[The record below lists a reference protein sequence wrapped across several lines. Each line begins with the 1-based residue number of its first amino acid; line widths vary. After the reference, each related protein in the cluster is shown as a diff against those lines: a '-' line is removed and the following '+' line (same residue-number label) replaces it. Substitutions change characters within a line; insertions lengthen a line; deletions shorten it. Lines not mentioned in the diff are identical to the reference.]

1 MIHTSML
8 AAVFE
13 KPGKI
18 MTSQVAVRLPGPDE
32 ILVQI
37 AACGVCGTDRHIYQG
52 DPGAADSPPGTILG
66 HEMAGTIAA
75 IGSAVTDLSVGDR
88 VAIDPNDYCGSCPSC
103 RSGQVHFCSRMT
115 GIGTTVNG
123 GFAEYCT
130 CRAKQA
136 YKLPEHVSFTVAAMA
151 EPIACCLHGLDLA
164 RVDSGMHVLIIG
176 AGTIGQLMLQLAYL
190 HGAAAVAVIE
200 PVAAK
205 RELAAKMGA
214 SICLEPGTPALR
226 EKLNEAGFSHI
237 NLVIECAGLPATC
250 EQAIDLAG
258 QGASVLLFGLT
269 AQDSTITVKPFQL
282 FQRELK
288 IMGSFINPCTMGRAI
303 ALLGDSRL
311 QIEPLI
317 SQQIALADIEQVFT
331 RPELGKQGKI
341 LITTT

>member
-13 KPGKI
+13 EPGKI
-18 MTSQVAVRLPGPDE
+18 VTRQVPVQLPESDE
-32 ILVQI
+32 ILVRV
-37 AACGVCGTDRHIYQG
+37 ATCGVCGTDRHIYQG
-52 DPGAADSPPGTILG
+52 DPGAAASPPGTILG
-66 HEMAGTIAA
+66 HELSGTIAA
-75 IGSAVTDLSVGDR
+75 VGSAVSDFSVGDR
-88 VAIDPNDYCGSCPSC
+88 VAIDPNDYCGACPAC

-130 CRAKQA
+130 CRSKQA
-136 YKLPEHVSFTVAAMA
+136 YKLPDQVSFTVAAMA

-164 RVDSGMHVLIIG
+164 GAYSGMRVLIIG
-176 AGTIGQLMLQLAYL
+176 AGTIGQLMLQLANL
-190 HGAAAVAVIE
+190 HGASAVAVIE

-205 RELAAKMGA
+205 RELARKMGA
-214 SICLEPGTPALR
+214 SICIAPDSPTLKEELS
-226 EKLNEAGFSHI
+226 EAGFSQI

-288 IMGSFINPCTMGRAI
+288 VMGSFINPCTMGRAI
-303 ALLGDSRL
+303 ALLSDARL

-317 SQQIALADIEQVFT
+317 SQQVALADIEQVFT
-331 RPELGKQGKI
+331 RPELGQQGKI